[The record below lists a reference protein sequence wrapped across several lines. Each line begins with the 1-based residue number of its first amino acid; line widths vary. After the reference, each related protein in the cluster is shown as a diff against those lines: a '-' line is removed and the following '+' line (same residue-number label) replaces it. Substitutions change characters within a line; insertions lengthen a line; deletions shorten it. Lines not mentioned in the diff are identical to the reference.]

1 MADYTLFFS
10 PGACSLAP
18 HIVLEEL
25 GLPYEARRTV
35 VAEGA
40 QLKPEFLAVNPRARV
55 PALVIRDAQGTRTL
69 TEVSAILFYLAGLKP
84 EAKLLPSGGEPLA
97 RAVEW
102 LSWLGSSVH
111 AHAFAQAFKPAR
123 FLADTGQHPALQ
135 ARGRE
140 LLNGYFAD
148 LQERLPEQGFALG
161 DYTVVDAYLLVFYR
175 WGYRIG
181 IDMRA
186 VYPKYTRHAEAVVV
200 RPAVQRTL
208 QQENIVVWEN

>member
-1 MADYTLFFS
+1 MADYTLYFS

-25 GLPYEARRTV
+25 GLPHEARRTV

-40 QLKPEFLAVNPRARV
+40 QLKPEYLAVNPRARV

-84 EAKLLPSGGEPLA
+84 EAKLLPAGGEPLA

-111 AHAFAQAFKPAR
+111 AHAFAQVFKPAR
-123 FLADTGQHPALQ
+123 FLADTAQHPALQ

-140 LLNGYFAD
+140 LLKGYFAD
-148 LQERLPEQGFALG
+148 LQARLPEQGFALG
-161 DYTVVDAYLLVFYR
+161 DYSVVDPYLLVFYR

-181 IDMRA
+181 LDMRA
-186 VYPKYTRHAEAVVV
+186 TYPKYTRHAEAVVA
-200 RPAVQRTL
+200 RSAVQRTL
-208 QQENIVVWEN
+208 QQENIVVWES